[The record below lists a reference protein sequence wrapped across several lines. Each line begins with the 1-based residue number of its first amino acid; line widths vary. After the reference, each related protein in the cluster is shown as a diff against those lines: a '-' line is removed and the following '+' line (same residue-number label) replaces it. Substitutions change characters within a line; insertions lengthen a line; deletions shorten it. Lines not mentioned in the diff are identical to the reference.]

1 MHSDSSS
8 KNQHYCGPRNG
19 AHHTA
24 AVTEAWTEGRGLG
37 GHHRVRQANPERLV
51 LLLAL
56 PTVVQGRPSYAASG
70 GISSPAS
77 RGGGADEDA
86 DVHRCQVASRCRIG
100 RWWQLKPPWV
110 RLQAGAFLLGG
121 RTAQALRPEA
131 GAQKART
138 RPLGHVVATWQAPEN
153 EMWTTHFSGPFPR
166 GQGSRER
173 PPCSPG

>member
-24 AVTEAWTEGRGLG
+24 AVTEGRGLG

-77 RGGGADEDA
+77 RGGGADEGA
-86 DVHRCQVASRCRIG
+86 DVHRCQVAARCGIG

-110 RLQAGAFLLGG
+110 RLPAGAFLLGG

-131 GAQKART
+131 GAQKARRT
-138 RPLGHVVATWQAPEN
+138 RPLAHEVATCQAPADER
-153 EMWTTHFSGPFPR
+153 WTTHFWGANRGHFPR
-166 GQGSRER
+166 GP